1 MGHGKQAEELQDGA
15 GCASCIRYDHRC
27 AHRPPNTT
35 ELNQVDFPPRLVGD
49 AGTVNV
55 HKKIWGA
62 LPRSSAGL
70 ATSGSVGTLDL
81 EQGKGRPECASKTD
95 PPAGPEKLAQR
106 TGDEAKVYFG
116 PAIER
121 ARHGHSRAT

>member
-1 MGHGKQAEELQDGA
+1 MQALSMCIKNLGRLAPQQCGLGHL
-15 GCASCIRYDHRC
+15 
-27 AHRPPNTT
+27 
-35 ELNQVDFPPRLVGD
+35 RL
-49 AGTVNV
+49 
-55 HKKIWGA
+55 
-62 LPRSSAGL
+62 
-70 ATSGSVGTLDL
+70 GTLDL